1 MSKPMGNRIKNTF
14 ARLLSRRERKRMAI
28 NDILYEAG
36 LEEADRRVQE
46 NLREVERLKPFEHQ
60 VHDSRPD
67 RLKHFLDANR
77 KLWTNEDRGI
87 RSFQPIYIDDP
98 IYRQL
103 YLEEQIVPVYEHP
116 LFQRLA
122 HVKQLSFSS
131 LSFPGATHSRLSH
144 SLGAARNVEHAL
156 TRIFQKGFVYT
167 ASGVKIMSL
176 TDEKKKELILKAK
189 VSAMLHDLGH
199 GPFGHGLDQYVTAI
213 SKERSPDKFYA
224 VNYLKNYLAP
234 VIATAGIDPQEVLK
248 ILDSNERTKL
258 RGFDVLIAQLI
269 DSPLDVD
276 RMDYLVRDAHMTGL
290 SIGTVNIDALIER
303 IVPFEGEVHD
313 PSGTTTQVL
322 MAFDPSAIPYITHL
336 LYAREGM
343 YLNCYEHPTKL
354 VAERMLAKAV
364 HLFRQNNP
372 TAALDDLV
380 LTTDD
385 SMLKMLMEFSDPD
398 DTCNRYATAL
408 LRNLP
413 FKEIFS
419 IYPNK
424 YPAYIAK
431 KEEEKKRAELEKQKL
446 NKSGENAVAANPDE
460 HEEDEVP
467 LKPADIIAH
476 WEDESLLPKQR
487 FLTTPATWEEK
498 IAEDAA
504 LGDEA
509 WKVLVTVP
517 SGRIEPKFDDI
528 RILKETDAGYRY
540 QKLERKTGF
549 WEGVLRH
556 LAIERYNLR
565 VFVSSD
571 LSADKVEAV
580 HRAAKELLTA
590 HE

>member
-1 MSKPMGNRIKNTF
+1 MASKQLQRV
-14 ARLLSRRERKRMAI
+14 A
-28 NDILYEAG
+28 DILKEAG
-36 LEEADRRVQE
+36 LKEADDRLREADGRLRDAETRLRDKEHEIDRLKGFE
-46 NLREVERLKPFEHQ
+46 NLI
-60 VHDSRPD
+60 HDSRPE

-77 KLWTNEDRGI
+77 ELWTNEDRSI
-87 RSFQPIYIDDP
+87 RSSQPIYIDDP

-103 YLEEQIVPVYEHP
+103 YIEEQIVPIYEHP

-122 HVKQLSFSS
+122 NVKQLSFSY

-144 SLGAARNVEHAL
+144 SLGAARNAEHAL
-156 TRIFQKGFVYT
+156 TRILQKGVVYT
-167 ASGVKIMSL
+167 ATGVKKISL
-176 TDEKKKELILKAK
+176 TDEQKKELLLKAK
-189 VSAMLHDLGH
+189 VAALLHDLGH

-213 SKERSPDKFYA
+213 TKERSPDKFYA
-224 VNYLKNYLAP
+224 VHYVKNYLAP
-234 VIATAGIDPQEVLK
+234 IISAAGMDPQEVLK
-248 ILDSNERTKL
+248 VLDSNERTKL

-313 PSGTTTQVL
+313 PSGITNQVI
-322 MAFDPSAIPYITHL
+322 MTFDPSAIPYITHL

-343 YLNCYEHPTKL
+343 YLNCYEHPTKV

-364 HLFRQNNP
+364 HLFSQKNP
-372 TAALDDLV
+372 DTKLDDLV

-385 SMLKMLMEFSDPD
+385 SILKMLTEFSDPN
-398 DTCNRYATAL
+398 DTCSRYAMAL

-419 IYPNK
+419 ICPNK

-431 KEEEKKRAELEKQKL
+431 KEEEKARAEQEKQKF
-446 NKSGENAVAANPDE
+446 KGSTDEAVGANRDE
-460 HEEDEVP
+460 YEEDEII

-476 WEDESLLPKQR
+476 WEDESLIPKQK

-498 IAEDAA
+498 IAEDAD

-549 WEGVLRH
+549 WEGVLKH
-556 LAIERYNLR
+556 LAVERYNLR

-571 LSADKVEAV
+571 LSAGKIEAV

-590 HE
+590 KE